1 MITNQ
6 AYLFFVFIINGIL
19 IGLIFDLFRISRKVI
34 KTNNLMTYI
43 EDFIFW
49 ILTGFIVLYSIFVFN
64 NGELRLFMFIGIIL
78 GVIIYTLL
86 MSKYFIKIN
95 MKIINTIKSIIK
107 ILFKPINFVF
117 VFLRKIFMKSI
128 TFLFINIRKNF
139 TNFSLKMQ
147 NTIQK
152 SQKKAQLKPKICKKL
167 KI

>member
-1 MITNQ
+1 
-6 AYLFFVFIINGIL
+6 
-19 IGLIFDLFRISRKVI
+19 
-34 KTNNLMTYI
+34 MTYI